1 MGRRPRVTRAEVFA
15 AVRAA
20 FGESGYE
27 GTTLAAI
34 AARLGVSPAALFRH
48 APTKEALFGA
58 AFASGA
64 SLAAM
69 PMEFLEALD
78 GTEDPIPVLRKVGER
93 LVPVLEATLA
103 ETIVSSLHARRGGT
117 VSIPLPFDPRSRSTP
132 PQRVFAAL
140 ERYFTKAKR
149 KGRVRVADPRAAAT
163 AFQGA
168 LFAYVSFHRLFRIL
182 DPPLPL
188 ERYLETL
195 TGIWENGA
203 IARPR
208 LPRRRTR

>member
-1 MGRRPRVTRAEVFA
+1 
-15 AVRAA
+15 
-20 FGESGYE
+20 
-27 GTTLAAI
+27 
-34 AARLGVSPAALFRH
+34 
-48 APTKEALFGA
+48 
-58 AFASGA
+58 
-64 SLAAM
+64 
-69 PMEFLEALD
+69 
-78 GTEDPIPVLRKVGER
+78 
-93 LVPVLEATLA
+93 
-103 ETIVSSLHARRGGT
+103 
-117 VSIPLPFDPRSRSTP
+117 
-132 PQRVFAAL
+132 
-140 ERYFTKAKR
+140 
-149 KGRVRVADPRAAAT
+149 VADPRAAAT